1 MVNQSQLDAVQKL
14 VQTSDHLS
22 SQERDEWLSLLPFMN
37 DKQLSELSTIL
48 QTPVPEK
55 NQPVVPK
62 VAPALPEAPSELDLP
77 APSAVGPTP
86 PKPETVTPVTA
97 QAPSVTKSQS
107 SATSVSDFINRNFAE
122 ALHRTPPA
130 KPLATSPGAPEA
142 PVMPAPI
149 SPPGVAVPFAVKKEP
164 SVGEVVRPVQEAP
177 VPVAARSVADE
188 PAQSIFSSAD
198 APGVEVSKD
207 VPLPE
212 TAPEEVIATPKNL
225 EDVRRLNT
233 ATLRGRGALTI
244 ENELR
249 VLCKKFG
256 YFSILFAL
264 EHSPLYQTY
273 TAVGARVLKDGQSF
287 ERAQE
292 SLAKSGRPYLTKPE
306 FEEVNDLLQHIK
318 SA

>member
-1 MVNQSQLDAVQKL
+1 
-14 VQTSDHLS
+14 
-22 SQERDEWLSLLPFMN
+22 
-37 DKQLSELSTIL
+37 
-48 QTPVPEK
+48 
-55 NQPVVPK
+55 
-62 VAPALPEAPSELDLP
+62 
-77 APSAVGPTP
+77 
-86 PKPETVTPVTA
+86 
-97 QAPSVTKSQS
+97 
-107 SATSVSDFINRNFAE
+107 
-122 ALHRTPPA
+122 
-130 KPLATSPGAPEA
+130 
-142 PVMPAPI
+142 MPAPI
-149 SPPGVAVPFAVKKEP
+149 SPPGVAAPITVKKDQT
-164 SVGEVVRPVQEAP
+164 VAEVVRPVQEAVRPP
-177 VPVAARSVADE
+177 VPAATRSVADE
-188 PAQSIFSSAD
+188 PEQSIFSSAD

-212 TAPEEVIATPKNL
+212 AVPEEVIATPKNL

-244 ENELR
+244 ENELK